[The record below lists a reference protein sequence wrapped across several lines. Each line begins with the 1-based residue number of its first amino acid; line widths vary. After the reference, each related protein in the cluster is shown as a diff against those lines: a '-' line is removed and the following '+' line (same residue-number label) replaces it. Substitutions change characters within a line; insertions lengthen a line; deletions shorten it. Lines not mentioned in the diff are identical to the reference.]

1 MFKFELNERGYLR
14 KHESSDLE
22 YKENFHF
29 GDDTLKYIKT
39 LVGMANNK
47 GGQIVFGVKD
57 SPRLPQGM
65 TKGRFLEL
73 DPKDFDNKIRLHFS
87 PIIEWAMDTMTF
99 DGKLFGILT
108 VNEAETKPVICSK
121 SKDPVLRE
129 GAIYFRYRGETKEI
143 GYPELQKLIDDEKLK
158 ERNLWMSHFKK
169 MAAIGPGNVELLDVY
184 KGELTV
190 NDRKVLID
198 KGLINKIKFIR
209 EGHFV
214 ESEEEGA
221 PALKLVGDVEG
232 IDLKEVA
239 TINPN
244 DIYVYTATQ
253 LQDHLH
259 LNQHEIQAII
269 YTLAIKG
276 KEKWHLAIPN
286 GKKSVVH
293 KYTNDLLRVLERKLA
308 APNFLNTCVE
318 KYKEHQKETR
328 LQSKCSKRQK

>member
-1 MFKFELNERGYLR
+1 MFEYDLNERGYLR

-29 GDDTLKYIKT
+29 GDDMLKYIKT

-57 SPRLPQGM
+57 SPHIPVGM
-65 TKGRFLEL
+65 TKGRFMEL

-87 PIIEWAMDTMTF
+87 PAIEWSMDTKTF
-99 DGKLFGILT
+99 EGKLFGILT
-108 VNEAETKPVICSK
+108 VNEAETKPVICCK

-143 GYPELQKLIDDEKLK
+143 GYPELNKLIEDEKKK
-158 ERNLWMSHFKK
+158 ERNLWMTHFKK
-169 MAAIGPGNVELLDVY
+169 MATIGPGNVELLDVY

-198 KGLINKIKFIR
+198 KDLISKIKFIR

-232 IDLKEVA
+232 VDLKEV
-239 TINPN
+239 TSINPN
-244 DIYVYTATQ
+244 DIYVLQTVQ
-253 LQDHLH
+253 LQEELH
-259 LNQHEIQAII
+259 LNKYEMQAVICA
-269 YTLAIKG
+269 LKIKG
-276 KEKWHLAIPN
+276 KVKWHLAIPN
-286 GKKSVVH
+286 GKSVVH
-293 KYTNDLLRVLERKLA
+293 KYTKDLLRVLKRKLTVPEFL
-308 APNFLNTCVE
+308 PNCIQI
-318 KYKEHQKETR
+318 YKEYQDELRRNQK
-328 LQSKCSKRQK
+328 